1 MENLA
6 NMTDL
11 MQRIDQLK
19 LAATAEQE
27 ELAKSLKE
35 QITQSEQIQATLQQ
49 SSQQLS
55 AQMEYS
61 TSVLADLE
69 RDFAFDFSKEI
80 AEFEQAYQNENADK
94 QALMQNLEKSVQEK
108 ITFRLNELK
117 AKTNITS
124 QELEAVSR
132 HIQQLFGA
140 EKATKLGLL
149 AKFKRH
155 IYQRFGKQIT
165 ASKECLAKQLERGAS
180 KLRA

>member
-6 NMTDL
+6 NMTDF

-19 LAATAEQE
+19 LTATEAQQT
-27 ELAKSLKE
+27 LARSLNEHITKSK
-35 QITQSEQIQATLQQ
+35 QIQAALQQ
-49 SSQQLS
+49 SNQQLS
-55 AQMEYS
+55 AQMEYG

-80 AEFEQAYQNENADK
+80 AEFEQVYQNENADK
-94 QALMQNLEKSVQEK
+94 QGLEQNLEKSVQEK

-117 AKTNITS
+117 AKADIAS
-124 QELEAVSR
+124 QELESVSR
-132 HIQQLFGA
+132 HIQLLFGA
-140 EKATKLGLL
+140 EKAAKSGLL
-149 AKFKRH
+149 GKLKRR

>member
-1 MENLA
+1 MENLS
-6 NMTDL
+6 NMSDL

-35 QITQSEQIQATLQQ
+35 QITQGEQIQATLQQ

-55 AQMEYS
+55 VQMEYG

-69 RDFAFDFSKEI
+69 HDLALDFSQEI

-117 AKTNITS
+117 AKTDIAS

-140 EKATKLGLL
+140 EKATKPGLL

-165 ASKECLAKQLERGAS
+165 ASKECLAKQLERGAI

>member
-1 MENLA
+1 MENLS
-6 NMTDL
+6 NMSDL

-27 ELAKSLKE
+27 ELAKSLKK
-35 QITQSEQIQATLQQ
+35 QITQGEQIQATLQQ

-55 AQMEYS
+55 VKMEYG

-69 RDFAFDFSKEI
+69 HDLALDFSQEI

-94 QALMQNLEKSVQEK
+94 QGLEQNLEKSVQEK

-117 AKTNITS
+117 AKADITS
-124 QELEAVSR
+124 QELESVSR

-140 EKATKLGLL
+140 ENATKAGLL
-149 AKFKRH
+149 EKLKRR
-155 IYQRFGKQIT
+155 IYQHFGKQIT
-165 ASKECLAKQLERGAS
+165 ASKECLAKQLERGAI